1 MKPDGFPDKVLEEFL
16 NSSDAI
22 CKILRKIN
30 SVRSQNPPQNP
41 TGVQSENQHC
51 KDLPVK
57 DPVKVQNKYLPNLN
71 QGVIKKI
78 QNSIALFI

>member
-1 MKPDGFPDKVLEEFL
+1 M
-16 NSSDAI
+16 
-22 CKILRKIN
+22 
-30 SVRSQNPPQNP
+30 
-41 TGVQSENQHC
+41 QSENQHC

-78 QNSIALFI
+78 QLCYSSDSSALIAKQCRDIFKTLDEAGWFSQ